1 MARKPSVGRAE
12 VEVLRYIADHPG
24 ATVTEV
30 GEYLAETK
38 GQTRNTA
45 LNMMERLRTKGFL
58 RREKVEG
65 VFRYRPSETKVKL
78 MEGLVDDFVDTVL
91 GGSVSPLVAYLSKRV
106 EVDDAQ
112 LAELRRLVD
121 QLEEDRHDR

>member
-1 MARKPSVGRAE
+1 MRKPSVGRAE
-12 VEVLRYIADHPG
+12 VEVLRFIADDPG

-30 GEYLAETK
+30 GDFLAETK

-45 LNMMERLRTKGFL
+45 LNMMERLRSKGFL

-65 VFRYRPSETKVKL
+65 VFRYSPAQSKGKL
-78 MEGLVDDFVDTVL
+78 FDGLVDDFVDTVL
-91 GGSVSPLVAYLSKRV
+91 GGSVTPLVAYLSRQV

-121 QLEEDRHDR
+121 QLEERHDR

>member
-1 MARKPSVGRAE
+1 MRKPSVGRAE
-12 VEVLRYIADHPG
+12 VEVLRFIADHPG

-30 GEYLAETK
+30 GDYLAATK

-45 LNMMERLRTKGFL
+45 LNMMERLRKKGFL
-58 RREKVEG
+58 RREKLDG
-65 VFRYRPSETKVKL
+65 AFRYSPAASKGAL
-78 MEGLVDDFVDTVL
+78 FEGLVDDFVDTVL
-91 GGSVSPLVAYLSKRV
+91 GGSVTPLVAYLSRKI